1 MNRPACDPL
10 RHSHHGQN
18 QPSPACPGCSSPC
31 PACGY
36 PEYGCPGHGVSRD
49 PLGWSILNRHEVG
62 DHSSCHIAAACHV
75 GAVAVVHDPIVHE
88 RGEITCTCGEFPS
101 GSALLASDAVAAF
114 NEHASIGSPARA
126 GVTGCI

>member
-49 PLGWSILNRHEVG
+49 PLGWSILNRHEVA

-88 RGEITCTCGEFPS
+88 RGEITCTGGTLTLDETNSLTGDP
-101 GSALLASDAVAAF
+101 AVLMWLD
-114 NEHASIGSPARA
+114 SVRRTGRA
-126 GVTGCI
+126 W